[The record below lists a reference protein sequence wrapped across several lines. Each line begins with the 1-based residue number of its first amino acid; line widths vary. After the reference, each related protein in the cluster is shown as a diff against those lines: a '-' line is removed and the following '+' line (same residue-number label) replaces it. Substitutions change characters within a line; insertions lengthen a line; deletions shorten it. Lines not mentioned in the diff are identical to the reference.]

1 MARRPTRAVKKT
13 PGPDCSKTWPRSTS
27 RSPPERRPWIRRV
40 ISGAHSREVTEEAGG
55 LRGEAAGRLLRPVCL
70 PAEPPASSVTSPF
83 GAAAWIRGVKATEL
97 PRARG
102 RGAAVHR
109 RARRLDQG
117 EVQPFAAVRA
127 CALAGEGSLLDAE
140 HPQRVEGAVVF
151 RQQQVGRCSVP
162 HFPPLISPPGTDWPG
177 LGSERSA
184 NGYDRAARVR
194 GARGSAHLAGERDR
208 QVSGGA
214 GVLDRVA
221 FNSALS
227 GWPVVEPNQPATRL
241 SSTLRAAAPA
251 PGAHGA

>member
-151 RQQQVGRCSVP
+151 RQQQLGRCSVP
-162 HFPPLISPPGTDWPG
+162 HVPPLISPPGTDWPG
-177 LGSERSA
+177 LGQRGRRTVMTERLAFAALEDLLTWQA
-184 NGYDRAARVR
+184 NATARQ
-194 GARGSAHLAGERDR
+194 G
-208 QVSGGA
+208 
-214 GVLDRVA
+214 
-221 FNSALS
+221 
-227 GWPVVEPNQPATRL
+227 RL
-241 SSTLRAAAPA
+241 QLRALGLASR
-251 PGAHGA
+251 GT